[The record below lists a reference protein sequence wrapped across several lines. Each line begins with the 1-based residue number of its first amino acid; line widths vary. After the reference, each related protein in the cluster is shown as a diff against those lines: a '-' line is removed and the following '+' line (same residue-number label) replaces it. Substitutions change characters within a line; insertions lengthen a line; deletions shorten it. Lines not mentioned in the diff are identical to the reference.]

1 MLLANTR
8 RFAAT
13 FGFGFLATVL
23 AACSDQAPNNNS
35 QDPGSDTQLLFDT
48 GGLGDTGSDSSAGD
62 SAPDV
67 AGPGGADS
75 AVGTDTGEAPD
86 TSNPA
91 DLVADTDNGGA
102 PDSIAINDSVATNDS
117 VAINDSVATPDSGDP
132 PDAAAG
138 QTDVAEGS
146 DSAASTDSGLV
157 WDLQAVGDLATAK
170 CTYSQES
177 TGFEGLTQVK
187 SWQVTYQSWEW
198 LDGQLKPILIRGFA
212 ARPVNGSK
220 FPGIVQAHGLGG
232 SSKLNDAVSL
242 AGRLG
247 VFAVAYTGPGGGA
260 AEQANLS
267 EGLPAGHNNGYRMF
281 DVLSDVRGS
290 WFWGHATA
298 AMRAV
303 TCLTGRPEV
312 DTTKLGVTGFSA
324 GGVVSLLVA
333 GHDPRVKAAVPLSGT
348 LAWDTAT
355 LAPKAWQHTLL
366 QKAGL
371 SVASAEWQKLMSD
384 LIAPGVALAQAKAAV
399 LMVNGTTDE
408 FFPMTAHMA
417 TWNAIPT
424 DKRLAFAGNFD
435 HGCYGISGGEPAA
448 TIEARAKIRAEGGQM
463 AWFGHWF
470 GTDADFGYLP
480 VTPQFTIQS
489 VGGASLVSAVV
500 DGGGNKLQIDEVRV
514 WWSNDD
520 AFFFASDKLDKQSG
534 TVYGKL
540 VPVALQPNS
549 VVFVDVTYK
558 TSLPFV
564 RKFALATVPQIGAS
578 LVPNIR
584 GIDSCL

>member
-1 MLLANTR
+1 MLLADTR
-8 RFAAT
+8 RFAAWV
-13 FGFGFLATVL
+13 GAWLLAASL
-23 AACSDQAPNNNS
+23 AACSEQAPNS
-35 QDPGSDTQLLFDT
+35 SGQSPSTDGQLLFDT
-48 GGLGDTGSDSSAGD
+48 SGLADIGGDGSAVDSGPDDIALDAAESAAGSDSGES
-62 SAPDV
+62 
-67 AGPGGADS
+67 
-75 AVGTDTGEAPD
+75 TDTI
-86 TSNPA
+86 TPA
-91 DLVADTDNGGA
+91 DGVADTDNGGA
-102 PDSIAINDSVATNDS
+102 L
-117 VAINDSVATPDSGDP
+117 DSGTANDGGAATDSGALDDSGATT
-132 PDAAAG
+132 DATAG
-138 QTDVAEGS
+138 QSDTDVGT
-146 DSAASTDSGLV
+146 DTAASTDSGLV
-157 WDLQAVGDLATAK
+157 WDLAAIGDLGTAK

-187 SWQVTYQSWEW
+187 SWHVTYQSWEW

-212 ARPVNGSK
+212 ARPVTGTK

-247 VFAVAYTGPGGGA
+247 VFAIAYTGPGGGA
-260 AEQANLS
+260 VEEGNLS

-281 DVLSDVRGS
+281 DVLTDVRGS

-312 DTTKLGVTGFSA
+312 DTTKLGATGFSA

-333 GHDPRVKAAVPLSGT
+333 GHDPRIKAAVPLSGT

-371 SVASAEWQKLMSD
+371 SVASAEWKKLMSD
-384 LIAPGVALAQAKAAV
+384 LIAPAVALAQTKAAV

-435 HGCYGISGGEPAA
+435 HGCYGVSGGEPAA
-448 TIEARAKIRAEGGQM
+448 TIEDRAKIRAEGGQM

-470 GTDADFGYLP
+470 GTDGDFGYLP
-480 VTPQFTIQS
+480 ATPQFSVQS